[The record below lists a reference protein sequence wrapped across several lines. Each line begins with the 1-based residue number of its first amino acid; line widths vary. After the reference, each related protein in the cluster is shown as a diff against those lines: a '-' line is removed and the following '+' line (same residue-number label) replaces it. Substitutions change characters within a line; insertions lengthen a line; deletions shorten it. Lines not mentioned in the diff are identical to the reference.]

1 MGHKTKWEYFRALY
15 ERYRKAGREAKR
27 VMLNEFCWNT
37 GYNRKYAIRLVNG
50 PAAGKPAGRRP
61 RRRRPRYGRPGL
73 SILAADLG
81 SGRISLVGAA
91 EGLVARL
98 DALDWQALP
107 DAPGDRETAVGHER
121 TANRPAPEGEQQRA
135 ERKRRRYGRTKPG
148 SRLQH
153 PIPVKSDRWD
163 VNSPGFSEIDRV
175 SHSGNSG
182 EGEFAHSL
190 NLTDIHSGWTES
202 RALLGKSQVAVQQA
216 LDEIEKGL
224 RFPLPGVDLDDGSEF
239 INWHLQ
245 SWCEPK
251 TIQLTR
257 GRPYQKDDKAHLE
270 QKNWTP
276 VRKLPTGEGD

>member
-1 MGHKTKWEYFRALY
+1 MGAQDEVGIFPSPLRALPQSWARSQTSDA
-15 ERYRKAGREAKR
+15 ERILLEHRIQPEICDSSCERTCCGEAS
-27 VMLNEFCWNT
+27 
-37 GYNRKYAIRLVNG
+37 G
-50 PAAGKPAGRRP
+50 AARGG
-61 RRRRPRYGRPGL
+61 RRPRYGRPVL

-98 DALDWQALP
+98 DALHWQALP

-135 ERKRRRYGRTKPG
+135 ERQRRRYGRTKPG

-216 LDEIEKGL
+216 LEEIEKGV
-224 RFPLPGVDLDDGSEF
+224 RCPLPG
-239 INWHLQ
+239 
-245 SWCEPK
+245 
-251 TIQLTR
+251 
-257 GRPYQKDDKAHLE
+257 
-270 QKNWTP
+270 
-276 VRKLPTGEGD
+276 GE